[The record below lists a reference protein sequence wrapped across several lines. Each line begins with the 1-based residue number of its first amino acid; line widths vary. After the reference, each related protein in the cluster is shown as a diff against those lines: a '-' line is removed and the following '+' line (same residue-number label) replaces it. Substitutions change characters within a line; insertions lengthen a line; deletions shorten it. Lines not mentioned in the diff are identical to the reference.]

1 MVGALYVCVCNA
13 ESMIDRRVER
23 GYVGALREKARG
35 TERHESVRT
44 PRRRASMSADDVASA
59 TDLTSY
65 GDALIAACVAYA
77 ETAARFVDDDDD
89 DDEKNAAGTDDVDAM
104 TTRACV
110 RACARLDAEA
120 TKGTRARLSLC
131 VRLSLARTRD

>member
-1 MVGALYVCVCNA
+1 MCVCNA

-35 TERHESVRT
+35 TERHESIRT
-44 PRRRASMSADDVASA
+44 PRRRAFMSADDADVASA

-89 DDEKNAAGTDDVDAM
+89 EKNAAGTDDVDAL

-110 RACARLDAEA
+110 RACARLDTEA

-131 VRLSLARTRD
+131 LRLSLARTRD

>member
-1 MVGALYVCVCNA
+1 
-13 ESMIDRRVER
+13 
-23 GYVGALREKARG
+23 
-35 TERHESVRT
+35 
-44 PRRRASMSADDVASA
+44 MSADDVASA

-89 DDEKNAAGTDDVDAM
+89 DDDEKNAAGTDDVDAM

-120 TKGTRARLSLC
+120 TKGTCARLSLC
-131 VRLSLARTRD
+131 LRLSLARTRD

>member
-1 MVGALYVCVCNA
+1 M
-13 ESMIDRRVER
+13 
-23 GYVGALREKARG
+23 
-35 TERHESVRT
+35 
-44 PRRRASMSADDVASA
+44 MSAADVASA

-77 ETAARFVDDDDD
+77 ETAARFVD

-120 TKGTRARLSLC
+120 TKGTCRVSLSLSLSLFMC
-131 VRLSLARTRD
+131 VCVSLARTRD

>member
-89 DDEKNAAGTDDVDAM
+89 EKNAAGTDDVDAM

-120 TKGTRARLSLC
+120 TKGTCARLSLC
-131 VRLSLARTRD
+131 LRLSLARTRD

>member
-1 MVGALYVCVCNA
+1 
-13 ESMIDRRVER
+13 
-23 GYVGALREKARG
+23 
-35 TERHESVRT
+35 
-44 PRRRASMSADDVASA
+44 MSADDVASA

-89 DDEKNAAGTDDVDAM
+89 EKNAAGTDDADAM

-131 VRLSLARTRD
+131 LRLSLARTRD